1 MVNVWRARM
10 PRFYKL
16 KWRDKDEGAMLSW
29 AETKAMANLIK
40 SNILKRYKGNPKA
53 YESPV
58 KISEIDIP
66 TDKTG
71 LANWLAT
78 HYHKEIPNSPKD
90 KIIAN
95 LHGRLYKDE

>member
-40 SNILKRYKGNPKA
+40 ANILKRYKGNPKA
-53 YESPV
+53 Y
-58 KISEIDIP
+58 D
-66 TDKTG
+66 
-71 LANWLAT
+71 
-78 HYHKEIPNSPKD
+78 
-90 KIIAN
+90 
-95 LHGRLYKDE
+95 